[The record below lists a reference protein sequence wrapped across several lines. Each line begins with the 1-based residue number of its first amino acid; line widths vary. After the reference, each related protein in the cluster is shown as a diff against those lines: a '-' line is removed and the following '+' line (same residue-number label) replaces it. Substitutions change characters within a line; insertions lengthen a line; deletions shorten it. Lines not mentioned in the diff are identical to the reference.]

1 MREHTRYTPLQKK
14 DINIIMRLIRMYKIL
29 SPHAYR
35 RLHLYIMS
43 LEKEN
48 KRLHHNEELL
58 TSEEV
63 IYLN

>member
-1 MREHTRYTPLQKK
+1 MREHARFTHMQKK
-14 DINIIMRLIRMYKIL
+14 DINNIMQLIRMYKIL

-35 RLHLYIMS
+35 RLHSYILS

-48 KRLHHNEELL
+48 RRMSKNEESLA
-58 TSEEV
+58 SEEV